1 MRTFELQPTYENV
14 LTAFENDI
22 LNRNIDVL
30 RFTELLN
37 SIESSCSIALDARWG
52 AGKTFFVKQV
62 KMVLDAFNTHIENP
76 HSDDNERIQLVWD
89 SIRATDKAELQPQI
103 AVYYDAWA
111 NDNDEDPILSLVY
124 SILQSVSTDFTFTQ
138 RPEFLDVA
146 ASIAETV
153 SGRSIVALRDAL
165 RSDDPFKKIK
175 SAKSM
180 QEQIAEFLESLLAE
194 RGNRLVIFVDELDRC
209 NPGFAIKLL
218 ERIKHYFSNSRITF
232 VFAVNVA
239 ELQHAVRNHYG
250 SGFDASRYLDRFF
263 DLRIDLPPAKLERFY
278 QEIGLNHGSYVYEQV
293 CKTVI
298 EQNHFTLREIAKFYR
313 MAKAAAYAPTHDSE
327 RFDFTFSEEKAT
339 QFCLMFMVPIMT
351 GLKISDY
358 SRYEAFITGQ
368 DGSPLHD
375 LLGNTE
381 MGMSLRRSL
390 LANNETYDEEEQTE
404 HIKLVKLKDK
414 LDALYDALFIRQ
426 YTSRAY
432 EVRIG
437 QMSFGSESRA
447 TLLRAVSALSQFA
460 DFEV

>member
-1 MRTFELQPTYENV
+1 MRTFELQPTHDNV
-14 LTAFENDI
+14 LEAFENDI
-22 LNRNIDVL
+22 LDRNIDVL
-30 RFTELLN
+30 RFTELLD

-62 KMVLDAFNTHIENP
+62 KMVLDAFNAHIENP
-76 HSDDNERIQLVWD
+76 HSEDNECVRCVWN
-89 SIRATDKAELQPQI
+89 SIKAANKAELQPQI

-124 SILQSVSTDFTFTQ
+124 SILQSISTDFTFTQ
-138 RPEFLDVA
+138 RPAFLGVA
-146 ASIAETV
+146 ASITEVVT
-153 SGRSIVALRDAL
+153 GRSIVALRDAL
-165 RSDDPFKKIK
+165 QSDDPLEKIK

-194 RGNRLVIFVDELDRC
+194 RGNRLVIFIDELDRC

-263 DLRIDLPPAKLERFY
+263 DLRIDLPPAKLDRFY
-278 QEIGLNHGSYVYEQV
+278 QKIGLNHGSYVYEEV
-293 CKTVI
+293 CKAVI
-298 EQNHFTLREIAKFYR
+298 EQNHFALREVSKFYR
-313 MAKAAAYAPTHDSE
+313 MAKAAAYAPTHDSKKYC
-327 RFDFTFSEEKAT
+327 FDFPEEKAT
-339 QFCLMFMVPIMT
+339 QFCLMFMVPIMI

-368 DGSPLHD
+368 DRSPLHD
-375 LLGNTE
+375 ILGNTDV
-381 MGMSLRRSL
+381 GMSFRRSL
-390 LANNETYDEEEQTE
+390 LDNNETYDEAEQTE
-404 HIKLVKLKDK
+404 RIKLVKFKDK
-414 LDALYDALFIRQ
+414 LDALYDALFIKQ
-426 YTSRAY
+426 YTSLSY

-437 QMSFGSESRA
+437 QMSFRSESRD
-447 TLLRAVSALSQFA
+447 TLLRAVSALSEFA
-460 DFEV
+460 DFEI